1 MGNRLLP
8 FRQYSEHEVVNMFA
22 LADAF
27 VNNNITGFG
36 SGDAGIFVK
45 VTNGNL
51 DLDPVT
57 YGNNSYLGN
66 TAYPFLGQGGN
77 QMYPSVSLKIAPTTG
92 MNERPLG
99 IALMETAQF
108 DENGQKLLYY
118 PQKAAELQVLLPG
131 KSVPVATRGIFTVT
145 ERAYDGVLTV
155 GQGFAIS
162 NGGNGK
168 ITGVS
173 AYTTGLQGSAG
184 SPVIGTVLGTGT
196 RGFSAEPTIRD
207 RFSGSYAV
215 IKLGL

>member
-8 FRQYSEHEVVNMFA
+8 FRQYNEHEVVNMFA

-27 VNNNITGFG
+27 VNNNITGYG

-45 VTNGNL
+45 VTDGNL
-51 DLDPVT
+51 DNDPVT
-57 YGNNSYLGN
+57 YGNNSYLGK
-66 TAYPFLGQGGN
+66 TDYPFVGQGGN

-92 MNERPLG
+92 INERPLG
-99 IALMETAQF
+99 IALMETAMY

-118 PQKAAELQVLLPG
+118 PQKAAELQVALPG
-131 KSVPVATRGIFTVT
+131 KSIPVATRGIFTVT
-145 ERAYDGVLTV
+145 NRAFDGVLTV

-168 ITGVS
+168 ITGVN
-173 AYTTGLQGSAG
+173 AYTTGVAGSAG
-184 SPVIGTVLGTGT
+184 SPVLGTVLGTGT
-196 RGFSAEPTIRD
+196 RGFNQPTIQD
-207 RFSGSYAV
+207 KYSGSYAV